1 MKIQQESW
9 LHERYELSLT
19 ELCELSGLSES
30 ELRVLVD
37 AGAIV
42 PADPDARNWTFSA
55 DRLVVARSAS
65 RLRRDFDL
73 DPQGLA
79 LALALLE
86 RVRDLEEQLRALR
99 ARIPGGS
106 RGG

>member
-1 MKIQQESW
+1 MSIEQGRW
-9 LHERYELSLT
+9 LHERYEISLT

-37 AGAIV
+37 FGAIA
-42 PADPDARNWTFSA
+42 PADPDAREWTFSS

-65 RLRRDFDL
+65 RLRKDFDL

-86 RVRDLEEQLRALR
+86 RVRDLEEQLRDLR
-99 ARIPGGS
+99 ARIPRSGS
-106 RGG
+106 

>member
-1 MKIQQESW
+1 MKTEQGRW

-30 ELRVLVD
+30 ELRVLVEC
-37 AGAIV
+37 GAIA
-42 PADPDARNWTFSA
+42 PDDPDARDWTFRA

-65 RLRRDFDL
+65 RLRKDFEL

-86 RVRDLEEQLRALR
+86 RVRDLEEQLRDLR
-99 ARIPGGS
+99 ARIPGSGS
-106 RGG
+106 

>member
-9 LHERYELSLT
+9 LHERYEFSLA
-19 ELCELSGLSES
+19 ELCELSGLSEA
-30 ELRVLVD
+30 ELRGLVD
-37 AGAIV
+37 CGAIE
-42 PADPDARNWTFSA
+42 PADPAASEWTFSA
-55 DRLVVARSAS
+55 DRLVVARSAH

-86 RVRDLEEQLRALR
+86 RVRDLEGELRDLR
-99 ARIPGGS
+99 ARVPG
-106 RGG
+106 RAVE

>member
-1 MKIQQESW
+1 MSIEQGRW
-9 LHERYELSLT
+9 LHERYELTLA

-37 AGAIV
+37 FGAIA
-42 PADPDARNWTFSA
+42 PSDPDAHEWTFSA
-55 DRLVVARSAS
+55 ERLVVARSAS

-79 LALALLE
+79 LAVALLE
-86 RVRDLEEQLRALR
+86 RVRDLEEQLRDLR

-106 RGG
+106 

>member
-1 MKIQQESW
+1 MSIEQGCW
-9 LHERYELSLT
+9 LHERYELTLA

-37 AGAIV
+37 FGAIA
-42 PADPDARNWTFSA
+42 PMDPDARDWTFSA
-55 DRLVVARSAS
+55 ERLVVARSAS

-73 DPQGLA
+73 DAQA
-79 LALALLE
+79 LAVAVALLE
-86 RVRDLEEQLRALR
+86 RVRDLEQQLRNLR

-106 RGG
+106 

>member
-1 MKIQQESW
+1 MKTEQGTW
-9 LHERYELSLT
+9 LHERYELSVT

-30 ELRVLVD
+30 DLRMLVD
-37 AGAIV
+37 CGAIA
-42 PADPDARNWTFSA
+42 PADPDARSWTFSA

-86 RVRDLEEQLRALR
+86 RVRDLEEELRNLR
-99 ARIPGGS
+99 ARIPGGLK
-106 RGG
+106 

>member
-1 MKIQQESW
+1 MNAAQGGW
-9 LHERYELSLT
+9 LHERYELSLA

-30 ELRVLVD
+30 EVRILVD
-37 AGAIV
+37 FGAIA
-42 PADPDARNWTFSA
+42 PADPDARDWTFSA

-79 LALALLE
+79 LAIALLE
-86 RVRDLEEQLRALR
+86 RVRDLEEQLRDLR
-99 ARIPGGS
+99 ARIPGGGS
-106 RGG
+106 